1 MKRIAM
7 SVLAAVVAVA
17 LAACSGGTPAAE
29 TSTGDSKTLGVVAY
43 IGNNAIN
50 QQAIRG
56 ATTVAEEAGWD
67 VKITDTQGN
76 ADQANAAISSY
87 ATQGVGGILVL
98 VYAATAVG
106 GGLAAAQ
113 SAGVPV
119 AIWGGGLADG
129 VIATTSNEAV
139 GAASAQALVD
149 AMGNEG
155 DVLALTF
162 HPGKLCLDQGAEFDT
177 AVEKTDLNVTRNELV
192 VPGQQTSAANF
203 TTAWLGSHPV
213 GGNYGIWTCWDE
225 PMEGIQSALAQ
236 AGRTDVKTFST
247 NVSAPGIL
255 DIQSG
260 TVTAGVWQ
268 PAEDEGAALMQAILD
283 YNEKPDGW
291 EQQTIKIDGVVLDS
305 TTVDDFIAEHPDS
318 VK

>member
-1 MKRIAM
+1 MKRIAVP
-7 SVLAAVVAVA
+7 VLAAVVAVA
-17 LAACSGGTPAAE
+17 LAACSTTAPSTDEPAE
-29 TSTGDSKTLGVVAY
+29 GSKVLGIVAY

-56 ATTVAEEAGWD
+56 ATTVAEEAGWE
-67 VKITDTQGN
+67 VKVTDTQGN
-76 ADQANAAISSY
+76 ADTANAAMSSY
-87 ATQGVGGILVL
+87 ATQGVGGIITLVF
-98 VYAATAVG
+98 ASTALG
-106 GGLAAAQ
+106 SGLAAAAA
-113 SAGVPV
+113 AGVPV
-119 AIWGGGLADG
+119 ASWGGGLADG

-139 GAASAQALVD
+139 GAASAKALVD

-162 HPGKLCLDQGAEFDT
+162 HPGKLCLDQGDEFDA
-177 AVEKTDLNVTRNELV
+177 AVAKTDLEVTRNELV

-203 TTAWLGSHPV
+203 TTAWLSSHPV

-225 PMEGIQSALAQ
+225 PMEGIQSALSQ

-255 DIQSG
+255 DIQAG
-260 TVTAGVWQ
+260 VVTAGVWQ
-268 PAEDEGAALMQAILD
+268 PAEDEGAALMQSILD
-283 YNEKPDGW
+283 YDADSEGW

-305 TTVDDFIAEHPDS
+305 TTVDAFIEERPES

>member
-1 MKRIAM
+1 MKRIAI
-7 SVLAAVVAVA
+7 SAIAAVVAVT
-17 LAACSGGTPAAE
+17 LAACSGGTPVTE
-29 TSTGDSKTLGVVAY
+29 TPEEESKTLGVVAY

-56 ATTVAEEAGWD
+56 ATAVAEEAGWD

-76 ADQANAAISSY
+76 ADQANAAMTSY

-106 GGLAAAQ
+106 GGLAAAET
-113 SAGVPV
+113 AGVPV

-149 AMGNEG
+149 AMGDEG

-162 HPGKLCLDQGAEFDT
+162 HPGKLCLDQGAEFDI
-177 AVEKTDLNVTRNELV
+177 AVEKTNLNVTRNELV

-255 DIQSG
+255 DIQAG
-260 TVTAGVWQ
+260 IVTAGVWQ

-283 YNEKPDGW
+283 FNADSEGW

-305 TTVDDFIAEHPDS
+305 TTVDDFIAERPES